1 MHRDLK
7 PSNLLV
13 NANCDLKLCDF
24 GLARACV
31 APEASSA
38 RALRLTEYVVTRWY
52 RAPELLLSCP
62 SYSQSVDVW
71 SAGCILAELL
81 GRRPLFPGRDYI
93 QQLNL
98 QLRVLG
104 TPREEDLAHVTNVHA
119 RRYVRSMPDM
129 PPVALQALFPKSN
142 PLALDLLAKMLVF
155 VPSKRL
161 TVKQALEHPYLA
173 KLHDVMDEPTYANT
187 AVAEAAPAA
196 TAAGGRAPHSPVT
209 PGDGS
214 SCAGGSG
221 SEGSGGSGWR
231 WPWWGT
237 EQVRARVS
245 LVWWRRVM
253 APLGNATPPAEFA
266 DTSHPPPTRT
276 RTHARARVR
285 THLSRS
291 KAPPPPPP
299 PGAAAGGWAGVS
311 HTQELCSG
319 GTVIMLECDSAV
331 PTVEDVRDRVIQ
343 EMLRHHPE
351 FQEALAEIARAAA
364 PPPRAARHGVA
375 ASTRVQAPPTPG
387 VPAER
392 SHLQAAQQQHG
403 QLSQQHT
410 ARALARGGEGARR
423 SGTPMAF

>member
-1 MHRDLK
+1 VAVKKVSNAFSNAVDARRTLREMALMRHLRHDNVAPLRDVLTTGDDVYLVYELMDTDLHRICRSPQALSDEHISFFLYQALRGLKYVHSAGVMHRDLK

-173 KLHDVMDEPTYANT
+173 KLHDVMDEPTYANS
-187 AVAEAAPAA
+187 A
-196 TAAGGRAPHSPVT
+196 
-209 PGDGS
+209 
-214 SCAGGSG
+214 
-221 SEGSGGSGWR
+221 
-231 WPWWGT
+231 
-237 EQVRARVS
+237 
-245 LVWWRRVM
+245 
-253 APLGNATPPAEFA
+253 
-266 DTSHPPPTRT
+266 PPPWCCR
-276 RTHARARVR
+276 RRLGGCLAHAGAVFRRDGHHARVR
-285 THLSRS
+285 
-291 KAPPPPPP
+291 
-299 PGAAAGGWAGVS
+299 
-311 HTQELCSG
+311 Q
-319 GTVIMLECDSAV
+319 
-331 PTVEDVRDRVIQ
+331 
-343 EMLRHHPE
+343 
-351 FQEALAEIARAAA
+351 
-364 PPPRAARHGVA
+364 
-375 ASTRVQAPPTPG
+375 
-387 VPAER
+387 
-392 SHLQAAQQQHG
+392 
-403 QLSQQHT
+403 
-410 ARALARGGEGARR
+410 RR
-423 SGTPMAF
+423 PHR